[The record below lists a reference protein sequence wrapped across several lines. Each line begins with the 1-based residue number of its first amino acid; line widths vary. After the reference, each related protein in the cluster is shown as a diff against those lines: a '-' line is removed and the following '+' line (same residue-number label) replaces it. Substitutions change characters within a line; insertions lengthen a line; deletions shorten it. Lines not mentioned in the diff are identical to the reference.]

1 MLQKQQLSKLNPVSF
16 NPYAYAI
23 KPINVWRKI
32 ALGFVA
38 MHIHMQLPLLVSS
51 ISVSRVEVMEAD
63 HK

>member
-1 MLQKQQLSKLNPVSF
+1 MLQQQQLNKLNPVSF

-23 KPINVWRKI
+23 KPINVCREI
-32 ALGFVA
+32 ALAFVG
-38 MHIHMQLPLLVSS
+38 MHMHMQMPLLVSS